1 MSWSKVMGI
10 QMFAS
15 EPPQGNA
22 QDILGPRGDAEHP
35 PQLGAQP
42 RHVPRQSPSPPR
54 PHLENIHQIR
64 LGFASK
70 NAIGGVFFFGGG
82 EGGEFTGEKN

>member
-1 MSWSKVMGI
+1 MSWYKVMGI

-15 EPPQGNA
+15 EPPQGKA
-22 QDILGPRGDAEHP
+22 QDILGPRGDAEHHTQP
-35 PQLGAQP
+35 GTRP
-42 RHVPRQSPSPPR
+42 RHMPRQSPLPPG

-70 NAIGGVFFFGGG
+70 NAIGGVFFWGWGWG
-82 EGGEFTGEKN
+82 S